1 MYDLDMPLRSKNN
14 KKFGKQRSQF
24 KQNLCFLAQKKEED
38 EGSEQDGQHAFET
51 QIETQALLLTGK
63 DKDVEEKTFKTVILI
78 KNRCRALEK
87 RGFNGWQ

>member
-1 MYDLDMPLRSKNN
+1 MVSNVVNLN
-14 KKFGKQRSQF
+14 KIYF
-24 KQNLCFLAQKKEED
+24 FLAQKKEED

-63 DKDVEEKTFKTVILI
+63 DKDVEEKTFKTVILMKI
-78 KNRCRALEK
+78 GAEHLKK